1 MHQCC
6 EQCFLQKNI
15 REYINNRRRIGNCC
29 YCGRKNV
36 AIAQTREVGIFIRES
51 LDKEYEVL
59 GEDTGSMY
67 DSEDDMY
74 IDRYGE
80 EAGMS
85 IRDILFEKEDIFNY
99 NAGTEQLF
107 VDLFLD
113 SAVSQ
118 EDIKNGEVDKYEDIE
133 SDLFVVKNALYGSE
147 SITEHYKWEE
157 FKHLVKYYNRFFD
170 INPKIKKRDELLEA
184 LKPYFEKMS
193 EILPRG
199 TELYRVRKMEIQSAS
214 HLNSLDMYKELSP
227 APPQFA
233 TNNRMSPAGISY
245 LYVAT
250 QPQTAYLECRLHD
263 GDCAVQAKFI
273 TKKNLNVLD
282 LSQEVDFNI
291 SNSIFSVDY
300 NSDVLWINDFLNQF
314 EDEISRPINPN
325 NDRSYEYI
333 ATQMVAEYVRLL
345 GYDGIKYR
353 SSVSS
358 EGLNYVF
365 FCVSAK

>member
-170 INPKIKKRDELLEA
+170 INPKIKKE
-184 LKPYFEKMS
+184 M
-193 EILPRG
+193 
-199 TELYRVRKMEIQSAS
+199 
-214 HLNSLDMYKELSP
+214 N
-227 APPQFA
+227 
-233 TNNRMSPAGISY
+233 Y
-245 LYVAT
+245 L
-250 QPQTAYLECRLHD
+250 RH
-263 GDCAVQAKFI
+263 
-273 TKKNLNVLD
+273 
-282 LSQEVDFNI
+282 
-291 SNSIFSVDY
+291 
-300 NSDVLWINDFLNQF
+300 
-314 EDEISRPINPN
+314 
-325 NDRSYEYI
+325 
-333 ATQMVAEYVRLL
+333 
-345 GYDGIKYR
+345 
-353 SSVSS
+353 
-358 EGLNYVF
+358 
-365 FCVSAK
+365 